1 MANRISSGNA
11 PRLGIACDRDT
22 QIGRWLRK
30 AWHRHRPRSLH
41 LSTSPRSRR
50 PIVAAHSL
58 FAYLVDAAIPTP
70 PAHCPGRR
78 SRRWCT
84 PRRRGV
90 RITAS
95 ITAAWSS
102 LRPSWAC
109 HDHPT
114 SSSQPLLTPR
124 AAERTRFGRP
134 RQIDKMRSDPKSILK
149 MGPVEVVGSRRRL
162 ICRDGLQYDPD
173 GCNHHR
179 AMLLSSMLP
188 PWPRSNAPRTR
199 DMLVCYC
206 SLSVSSLR
214 SMPPRPS
221 YSRTVYKPSLGL
233 GRRPLVRPPTRQVF
247 A

>member
-1 MANRISSGNA
+1 MAPSPPSFSSSVHVPPQSPANRRS
-11 PRLGIACDRDT
+11 PLP
-22 QIGRWLRK
+22 LR
-30 AWHRHRPRSLH
+30 
-41 LSTSPRSRR
+41 
-50 PIVAAHSL
+50 V
-58 FAYLVDAAIPTP
+58 
-70 PAHCPGRR
+70 
-78 SRRWCT
+78 
-84 PRRRGV
+84 PRRRCHPHSARSLPWPSFSSVVHTSPPWSSHHGIHHRRLV
-90 RITAS
+90 LPAAFLGLPRPSDKLIP
-95 ITAAWSS
+95 TAANS
-102 LRPSWAC
+102 
-109 HDHPT
+109 
-114 SSSQPLLTPR
+114 R